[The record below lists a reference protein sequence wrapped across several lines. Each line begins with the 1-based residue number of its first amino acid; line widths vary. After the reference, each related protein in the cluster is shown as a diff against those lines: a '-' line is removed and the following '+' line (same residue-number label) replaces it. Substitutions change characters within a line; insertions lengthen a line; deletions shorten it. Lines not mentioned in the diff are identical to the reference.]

1 MNFDLVNGTCAALLD
16 DLAPPSRYVQVLKVE
31 QVAVGGL
38 KLDPE
43 QYRITIS
50 DGSQC
55 IPVMLGMDLNKM
67 VSSAQL
73 APLAVVC
80 IEDYLWVTVCTL
92 RIVILTEL
100 TVVARPN
107 HAIGSKLELLNVSTD
122 PANVMETV
130 AKYLDIKGQGDTL
143 AIEDAS
149 SDTCGL
155 SNASTTDESVREVDD
170 AGATGTEERDVHE
183 KTGEDPV
190 AA

>member
-1 MNFDLVNGTCAALLD
+1 MTFDLVNGTCAALLD
-16 DLAPPSRYVQVLKVE
+16 DSAPPSRYVQVLKVE

-67 VSSAQL
+67 VSSSQL

-80 IEDYLWVTVCTL
+80 IEDYLWVNVCTL
-92 RIVILTEL
+92 RIVILTEV
-100 TVVARPN
+100 TVVARPSQV
-107 HAIGSKLELLNVSTD
+107 IGSKLELLNVSTD

-130 AKYLDIKGQGDTL
+130 AKYLDIKAQGDMP
-143 AIEDAS
+143 INEDAS

-155 SNASTTDESVREVDD
+155 SNASTTDESVREADD
-170 AGATGTEERDVHE
+170 TGATGPEEREVSE
-183 KTGEDPV
+183 KVEDDPV
-190 AA
+190 AV